1 MGFDYCVSHSL
12 PSFFLSPIS
21 CISSRL
27 TISLSKV
34 RPHCGPSNGRLR
46 LHVGLDVHPE
56 DVDKMGLKV
65 GGHTLR
71 WVNGQTLA
79 FDDSFE
85 HGVREM
91 CATDLRLLASSIQL

>member
-1 MGFDYCVSHSL
+1 M
-12 PSFFLSPIS
+12 
-21 CISSRL
+21 
-27 TISLSKV
+27 
-34 RPHCGPSNGRLR
+34 
-46 LHVGLDVHPE
+46 GLDVHPE

-85 HGVREM
+85 HAVREM
-91 CATDLRLLASSIQL
+91 CATDLCLLASSIQL